1 MDAAIKIQFSKLLI
15 SWYKENA
22 RDLPWRETRDPYL
35 IWVSEIILQQTRI
48 DQGLPY
54 YLKFATVFP
63 TVQDLARADLDYV
76 LSLWQGLGYYS
87 RARNMHKAAKMVVED
102 FHGAFPAT
110 YSELIKLPGVG
121 DYTASAISSIVIQ
134 EGNAVVDGNVFRV
147 LARVFDID
155 TPIDTTLGKRQFK
168 ELAQELLDEKHPG
181 KYNQALMDFGSVH
194 CKAKGPLCVS
204 CMFNESCMAYRLNK
218 VDVLPKKQGKQKIRN
233 RYFHYFIIKSKKG
246 LLMYQRHH
254 DDVWQ
259 GLFEFPVLE
268 TKEELSLE
276 ELTQLDAFKACFGD
290 RNPLLLEGNIKHVLS
305 HQRIFAN
312 FYILGGEVE
321 PDILEKYQWRYYN
334 SEKIAKLAKH
344 KLIFS
349 FLEKH
354 RLL

>member
-1 MDAAIKIQFSKLLI
+1 MDAAIKTQFSKLLI
-15 SWYKENA
+15 TWYNENA

-54 YLKFATVFP
+54 YLKFSTVFP
-63 TVQDLARADLDYV
+63 TVYDLASADLDQV

-87 RARNMHKAAKMVVED
+87 RARNMHKAAKMVVEE
-102 FHGAFPAT
+102 FHGVFPAT

-121 DYTASAISSIVIQ
+121 DYTASAISSIVSQ
-134 EGNAVVDGNVFRV
+134 EANAVVDGNVFRV
-147 LARVFDID
+147 LSRVFDVN
-155 TPIDTTLGKRQFK
+155 TPINTTLGKRQFK
-168 ELAQELLDEKHPG
+168 ELAQELLDEQQPG
-181 KYNQALMDFGSVH
+181 VYNQALMDFGSVH
-194 CKAKGPLCVS
+194 CKAKGPLCTS
-204 CMFNESCMAYRLNK
+204 CVFRESCMGYRLNK
-218 VDVLPKKQGKQKIRN
+218 VDVLPKKQGKVKTRN
-233 RYFHYFIIKSKKG
+233 RYFHYFIIKGKEG
-246 LLMYQRHH
+246 LLMYQRHQ

-276 ELTQLDAFKACFGD
+276 GLTQLDAFKVYFGE
-290 RNPLLLEGNIKHVLS
+290 RSPLLIEGNIKHVLS

-312 FYILGGEVE
+312 FYMLDGEAE
-321 PDILEKYQWRYYN
+321 PGIIEKYKWRYYN
-334 SEKIAKLAKH
+334 SEKITKLAKH